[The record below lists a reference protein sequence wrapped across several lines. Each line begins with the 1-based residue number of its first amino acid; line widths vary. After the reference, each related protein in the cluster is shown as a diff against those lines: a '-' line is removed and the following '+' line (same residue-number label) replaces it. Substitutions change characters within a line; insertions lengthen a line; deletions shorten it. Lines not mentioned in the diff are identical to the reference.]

1 MDNSQDSSEVDQPE
15 IGDSHV
21 LPLQIL
27 PLDLSMANLRASS
40 PQTENDSESRTELY
54 VPPKKRL
61 TWRGAQRSS
70 VKNTDVPA
78 ESATCSGALDL
89 TIKGVVACK
98 DKAKQAQKR
107 RKPSRT
113 YDFGTGTSKR
123 QKKKK
128 VCAASSK
135 NDVALTP
142 CVPPKSSSY
151 TSTDCLKTEASG
163 TTCHAVKS
171 MCTLCAKN
179 WKPSSPKKKPC
190 RKRTRDAAEFEN
202 RRQSQRLVIKNL
214 KLPFSELPPEC
225 KLTIFSFLSPQ
236 ERCVA
241 ALVCHAWNDLI
252 CLPGLWSDVNLNI
265 FDATM
270 MNKGSGS
277 PKMGMCAKFN
287 QYMVR
292 MRKYFA
298 FLNGVNPAV
307 KSLAFRLDVAH
318 PRDNWLQLIVSL
330 LEAAL
335 CDGLQTVDIDW
346 TVTPVRPCQV
356 DLFCCVFNKVRSAF
370 RHHRLRVKCFHQL
383 MATLT
388 TRAPHVRTLR
398 MPFDWSARSV
408 LHLCRLRQLEVL
420 KLTKYISLSRLTQDL
435 LDTVLDN
442 LPCLR
447 HLELDMCMATYSS
460 ETLYSLSHRTLETLD
475 LSHSQGFYLKRIS
488 LPRLRTVSV
497 NRSKWQGPLAP
508 GRCEYLPC
516 FYNLF
521 TVGAPNLSI
530 INRYRLQAY
539 WRDFLY
545 DELDVLLKKLC
556 PCKEHAVPTAA
567 VQPAAV
573 QPAAVQ
579 PAAVQPAAV
588 QPAAGQPAAGQPA
601 AGQPAAGQPAA
612 VQPAAVQPAVGQPA
626 AVQPA
631 GHN

>member
-1 MDNSQDSSEVDQPE
+1 MDHPAVAASQVFPLQLLPLQ
-15 IGDSHV
+15 ILPLRI

-27 PLDLSMANLRASS
+27 PLDLSMAHLHTSS
-40 PQTENDSESRTELY
+40 SKAENGSESRTELY

-70 VKNTDVPA
+70 VRDTSVPA
-78 ESATCSGALDL
+78 GTATSSGALDL
-89 TIKGVVACK
+89 TIKVIVDCK

-123 QKKKK
+123 QKKKMK
-128 VCAASSK
+128 KASAASSK
-135 NDVALTP
+135 NDVELVP
-142 CVPPKSSSY
+142 VCVPPKSNSY
-151 TSTDCLKTEASG
+151 TSTDCLKPQASG

-179 WKPSSPKKKPC
+179 WKPCPSKQKAC
-190 RKRTRDAAEFEN
+190 RKRPRDTAELEN

-214 KLPFSELPPEC
+214 KLPFSDLPPEC
-225 KLTIFSFLSPQ
+225 KLMIFSFLSPQ

-241 ALVCHAWNDLI
+241 ALVCHAWNELM
-252 CLPGLWSDVNLNI
+252 CLPGLWSNVNLNI

-270 MNKGSGS
+270 MNKGNGS
-277 PKMGMCAKFN
+277 PRMGMCAKFN

-298 FLNGVNPAV
+298 FLNGVNPTM

-318 PRDNWLQLIVSL
+318 PRDNWLHLIVAL

-335 CDGLQTVDIDW
+335 CDSLQSVDVDW

-388 TRAPHVRTLR
+388 TRAPYVRTLR
-398 MPFDWSARSV
+398 MPFDWSPRSV
-408 LHLCRLRQLEVL
+408 LYLCRWRQLEVL
-420 KLTKYISLSRLTQDL
+420 RLTKYISLSRLTQDL

-447 HLELDMCMATYSS
+447 HLELDLCMATYSS
-460 ETLYSLSHRTLETLD
+460 ETLYSLSHRSLETLD
-475 LSHSQGFYLKRIS
+475 VSHSQGFFLKRVR
-488 LPRLRTVSV
+488 LPRLRTVCV
-497 NRSKWQGPLAP
+497 NRNKWQGPLAP

-521 TVGAPNLSI
+521 TVGSPSLSF

-545 DELDVLLKKLC
+545 DELDLLLKKLC
-556 PCKEHAVPTAA
+556 PCKVHAAPI
-567 VQPAAV
+567 
-573 QPAAVQ
+573 
-579 PAAVQPAAV
+579 
-588 QPAAGQPAAGQPA
+588 
-601 AGQPAAGQPAA
+601 
-612 VQPAAVQPAVGQPA
+612 A